1 MQLEPGDIPML
12 FTDGVSEAHN
22 PNQEEFGEE
31 RLKDVL
37 RRHGHLSVGEASSAI
52 LGELR
57 QWMADAPQ
65 HDDLTFVLMK
75 IQ

>member
-1 MQLEPGDIPML
+1 ML

-22 PNQEEFGEE
+22 PHEEEFGEA
-31 RLKDVL
+31 RLKEVL
-37 RRHGHLSVGEASSAI
+37 RRYGHLAVGEMSGAI
-52 LGELR
+52 LTELQ